1 MDRDAST
8 RRHFVLGTL
17 ATATTLLTLDACS
30 DDGARPSGDE
40 LGNDTSESA
49 GNESSSSESTT
60 DTTSESTTET
70 TTESTTDTTTE
81 STTDT
86 TSESTTDTTS
96 ESTTDT
102 TSDTTT
108 ESTDTGDPICP
119 NGASGT
125 ILQNHGHSMV
135 LPAADVQAGVQKVY
149 NIQGAAN
156 HNHTVTITAAE
167 FVQLQ
172 LGNVVMKTSSFLQA
186 HDHDVLVSCLL

>member
-49 GNESSSSESTT
+49 GNESSS
-60 DTTSESTTET
+60 
-70 TTESTTDTTTE
+70 
-81 STTDT
+81 
-86 TSESTTDTTS
+86 SESTTDTTS

>member
-1 MDRDAST
+1 MVRDAST

-70 TTESTTDTTTE
+70 TTESTTETTTE
-81 STTDT
+81 STTET

>member
-1 MDRDAST
+1 MVRDAST

-60 DTTSESTTET
+60 DTTSESTTDT
-70 TTESTTDTTTE
+70 TTESTTDTTT
-81 STTDT
+81 
-86 TSESTTDTTS
+86 ESTTDTTS

>member
-60 DTTSESTTET
+60 DTTSESTTDT

>member
-1 MDRDAST
+1 MVRDAST

-60 DTTSESTTET
+60 DTTSESTTDT

-86 TSESTTDTTS
+86 TTESTTDTTS

>member
-1 MDRDAST
+1 MVRDAST

-49 GNESSSSESTT
+49 GNESSS
-60 DTTSESTTET
+60 
-70 TTESTTDTTTE
+70 
-81 STTDT
+81 
-86 TSESTTDTTS
+86 SESTTDTTS

>member
-60 DTTSESTTET
+60 DTTSESTTDTTTESTTET
-70 TTESTTDTTTE
+70 TTESTTE
-81 STTDT
+81 T

>member
-1 MDRDAST
+1 MVRDAST

-49 GNESSSSESTT
+49 GNESSSSEST
-60 DTTSESTTET
+60 SESTTET
-70 TTESTTDTTTE
+70 TTESTTETTTE
-81 STTDT
+81 STTET